1 MKSIGISGVP
11 GTGKSQLAKR
21 LSQYLGI
28 EVVELS
34 EFAIRNS
41 YVIAYDD
48 ARGSYII
55 DEDRLSKAIGDMAKR
70 TGPIIVVGHYV
81 EIIPKDV
88 LEVVLVLRRNPIEI
102 IKVLED
108 RGWSPKKI
116 AENVEAELVGIC
128 TANAVEELGEDMVI
142 EVDTTSKNF
151 DDLAKEIIDIIFG
164 DKPAYYGYSIDWTSR
179 LSDEDLQ
186 TLLHFIEMHRG

>member
-1 MKSIGISGVP
+1 MRSIGISGVP

-34 EFAIRNS
+34 EFAIRNN

-48 ARGSYII
+48 NRSSYII
-55 DEDRLSKAIGDMAKR
+55 DEERLSMAVEEMVKEK
-70 TGPIIVVGHYV
+70 GPIIIVGHYI
-81 EIIPKDV
+81 EIVPKNV
-88 LEVVLVLRRNPIEI
+88 LEVALVLRRNPLEI
-102 IKVLED
+102 IKVLEN
-108 RGWSPKKI
+108 RGWSPRKI

-128 TANAVEELGEDMVI
+128 TANAIEEFGEDIVI
-142 EVDTTSKNF
+142 EIDSTSKTV
-151 DDLAKEIIDIIFG
+151 DDLAKEAIDIIFG
-164 DKPAYYGYSIDWTSR
+164 DKPTYYGYSIDWTSK

-186 TLLHFIEMHRG
+186 TLLHFIEMYRE